1 MHSRIR
7 ACTRTRAHTLFGIRP
22 QFGLKNVK
30 YTLNFLANDDVET
43 PTGLVGKK
51 VAPIL
56 QVLFSCPT
64 TIYRLPP
71 RYAWVFVFDPA
82 HSCGPQIPADGFAMP
97 ESMDIVKKIDE
108 DPALGPVCV
117 CVCVCVCVWYVWL
130 CVQVCHT
137 RIPAHPCPPT
147 PARTIQYT
155 AGAQACI

>member
-1 MHSRIR
+1 
-7 ACTRTRAHTLFGIRP
+7 
-22 QFGLKNVK
+22 
-30 YTLNFLANDDVET
+30 
-43 PTGLVGKK
+43 
-51 VAPIL
+51 
-56 QVLFSCPT
+56 
-64 TIYRLPP
+64 
-71 RYAWVFVFDPA
+71 
-82 HSCGPQIPADGFAMP
+82 MP